1 MQRLLHTGPIIAPN
15 TIPAPYLAPPK
26 KTGNFLQDLED
37 ALRSAQL
44 TSRQRQVL
52 LAHLALTDP
61 LPNATSSRGA
71 LRNEMRFELERSA
84 REDHFL
90 MLGDILAQLTP
101 TDRRALVTFLGQSP
115 DLNLDGPTTLSDVTS
130 ERRDAQPP
138 PYTP

>member
-1 MQRLLHTGPIIAPN
+1 VQRLLHTRAIVAPN
-15 TIPAPYLAPPK
+15 TMPAPYLAPPR
-26 KTGNFLQDLED
+26 KTGNFLQDLKD

-52 LAHLALTDP
+52 LAHLASTDP
-61 LPNATSSRGA
+61 LPNATSSHGA
-71 LRNEMRFELERSA
+71 LRNEMRFKRSA

-90 MLGDILAQLTP
+90 KLGDILAQLTP

-115 DLNLDGPTTLSDVTS
+115 DLNLDGPTRLSDVTS